1 MLSLLSV
8 ATLWAVSVLAGAKAP
23 SEWPGI
29 KVNVN
34 ANHAVAVAQKM
45 TTQKD
50 GFKRLEIKLSN
61 TGKEALTIEK
71 ITVHIPLTE
80 QLTNDLEMLYGGSC
94 MGRTPLLRQN
104 VGSQT
109 KMSSSHMYEMI
120 RLSDGNYMFAGSISW
135 RIFMP
140 NFTQKDG
147 ALVVWSDGEGK
158 QLKPG
163 ETIQYEQI
171 VLKKT
176 DNWIDVLTQFGASIA
191 AENKITKVKDTD
203 FKGWATWDYYGFN
216 FSIDDLKHN
225 MKEIKKIYP
234 AANLFQIDAGWF
246 TARGDNTSVRP
257 DLPVGMKGIVDLC
270 KAEGITPGIWIDGFR
285 ADMKSEIF
293 KKHPEYFLCDQNDK
307 IIVETKKKT
316 NEEWNHVFFD
326 YSHPGARAYMAEC
339 IRVIKE
345 DWGFT
350 YFKIDFMR
358 FGLNQQIK
366 NMNPTVKQIKA
377 YDSTITDL
385 ERMRLGLKM
394 MREAVG
400 PANYLL
406 GCSAVFAPCI
416 GFVDGMRTAG
426 DINPNYDAF
435 SERVL
440 GNAGNFYLKRVFN
453 TDSDYLVFR
462 AAADEDDKVSKE
474 GKKSGGSLTVNEAR
488 MWADFCSLY
497 GNCRLNSDNLMTLR
511 PERLDLVKEVF
522 EYPAMDET
530 VPLDVWQHAKNKLD
544 GFELLLSRKDK
555 DIYLGVFN
563 WGDNPKEYAL
573 QAFGKSNPVRLEGRN
588 SLILKYE
595 GKESFKQLCQKLQ
608 SR

>member
-1 MLSLLSV
+1 MLSLSFV
-8 ATLWAVSVLAGAKAP
+8 AVLWAVSVLAGAKAP

-34 ANHAVAVAQKM
+34 ANHPVAVAQKI
-45 TTQKD
+45 TTKKD
-50 GFKRLEIKLSN
+50 GFQLLEIKLSN

-71 ITVHIPLTE
+71 ITLHIPLTE

-109 KMSSSHMYEMI
+109 KLSSSHMYEMI
-120 RLSDGNYMFAGSISW
+120 RLSDGKYMFAGSISW

-140 NFTQKDG
+140 NFTQKEG

-171 VLKKT
+171 VLKQT
-176 DNWIDVLTQFGASIA
+176 DNWIDVLNQFAASIA
-191 AENKITKVKDTD
+191 VENKITKVKDAD

-216 FSIDDLKHN
+216 FSIDDLKRN
-225 MKEIKKIYP
+225 MKEIKRTYP
-234 AANLFQIDAGWF
+234 AANLFQIDAGWS

-257 DLPVGMKGIVDLC
+257 DLPGGMKGIADLC
-270 KAEGITPGIWIDGFR
+270 KAEGMTPGIWIDGFR

-293 KKHPEYFLCDQNDK
+293 KKHPEYFLRDQNDK
-307 IIVETKKKT
+307 IIVETKKKKD
-316 NEEWNHVFFD
+316 EAWNLVYFD
-326 YSHPGARAYMAEC
+326 YTHPGVREYMAEC
-339 IRVIKE
+339 IRVIKQ
-345 DWGFT
+345 DWGIT

-358 FGLNQQIK
+358 YGLNQQIK

-377 YDSTITDL
+377 YDSTVTDL

-474 GKKSGGSLTVNEAR
+474 GKKSGGSLTINEAR

-511 PERLDLVKEVF
+511 QERLDLVKGVF

-563 WGDNPKEYAL
+563 WGNSPKEYEL
-573 QAFGKSNPVRLEGRN
+573 QSYGKSKPVRLEGRN
-588 SLILKYE
+588 SVILKYE